1 MYKGSATL
9 GNNNDYKFGYELH
22 VKLCQE
28 DKFFGKGVAQLLIN
42 IEKFG
47 SLQRSAAEM
56 GLAYSKAWSIIKK
69 AEDKLGFPLT
79 QRKIGGVG
87 GGGSSLTDK
96 GKEFLKRFTEFENAV
111 YKSTDKLF
119 EDFFGDYK
127 IK

>member
-1 MYKGSATL
+1 M
-9 GNNNDYKFGYELH
+9 GNTNDYKFGYELH
-22 VKLCQE
+22 VKLRQG
-28 DKFFGKGVAQLLIN
+28 DKFFGKGVAQLLYN

-69 AEDKLGFPLT
+69 AEDRLGFSLT
-79 QRKIGGVG
+79 QRKIGGIG
-87 GGGSSLTDK
+87 GGGSSLTEE

-119 EDFFGDYK
+119 DDFFGDYRK
-127 IK
+127 DK